1 LSAGI
6 AISVSGLHKSYL
18 PGVPVLADFDFELC
32 RGEVHALMGSN
43 GAGKSTLANILTG
56 LTPRNSG
63 RILLHDEDY
72 QPATKAGAAAAG
84 VIMVLQELNLIP
96 TLSVAEN
103 LFLHCLPNRFGVVSR
118 RRLREQAVA
127 ALENVGLAGIDPDSP
142 ASRLGVGQQQLVEIA
157 GALAQRSS
165 VLILDEP
172 TAALTGP
179 EIDLLFE
186 NIRRLKAQGGAIIYI
201 SHRMDEIARIADRV
215 TVMRDGRRISTHR
228 TTKVESRQLV
238 REMAGSEIA
247 ERSAESADR
256 SDGKAEPGLVVKDL
270 YSGTAVRGVSFVARR
285 GEILGIAGLVGS
297 GRSETLRAV
306 YGADRVD
313 SGSVSL
319 GNSAQPLSLRSAADG
334 VSAGMAL
341 IPEDRKHD
349 GLLLDKS
356 LAANAT
362 LATMAEHTL
371 SLGRLNFASEYAA
384 AEGVFDRLEL
394 KRDSIDQPAGT
405 LSGGNQQKVV
415 LARWILR
422 DSQVMLFDEPT
433 RGIDVA
439 AKEAIYQLL
448 DDFADAGK
456 TLVVVSSDLT
466 ELMSISQRIV
476 VMSAGRIAG
485 EFFPGTEQWT
495 QEAITGAAFS
505 GYLDD
510 GESKGEAA

>member
-1 LSAGI
+1 MSAGI

-63 RILLHDEDY
+63 RILLHYEDY

-201 SHRMDEIARIADRV
+201 SHRMDEIARIA
-215 TVMRDGRRISTHR
+215 
-228 TTKVESRQLV
+228 
-238 REMAGSEIA
+238 A
-247 ERSAESADR
+247 
-256 SDGKAEPGLVVKDL
+256 
-270 YSGTAVRGVSFVARR
+270 
-285 GEILGIAGLVGS
+285 
-297 GRSETLRAV
+297 
-306 YGADRVD
+306 
-313 SGSVSL
+313 
-319 GNSAQPLSLRSAADG
+319 
-334 VSAGMAL
+334 
-341 IPEDRKHD
+341 
-349 GLLLDKS
+349 
-356 LAANAT
+356 
-362 LATMAEHTL
+362 
-371 SLGRLNFASEYAA
+371 
-384 AEGVFDRLEL
+384 
-394 KRDSIDQPAGT
+394 
-405 LSGGNQQKVV
+405 
-415 LARWILR
+415 
-422 DSQVMLFDEPT
+422 
-433 RGIDVA
+433 
-439 AKEAIYQLL
+439 
-448 DDFADAGK
+448 
-456 TLVVVSSDLT
+456 
-466 ELMSISQRIV
+466 
-476 VMSAGRIAG
+476 
-485 EFFPGTEQWT
+485 
-495 QEAITGAAFS
+495 
-505 GYLDD
+505 
-510 GESKGEAA
+510 

>member
-1 LSAGI
+1 VSDQN
-6 AISVSGLHKSYL
+6 AISVTGLHKSYVA
-18 PGVPVLADFDFELC
+18 GVPVLADFDFEL
-32 RGEVHALMGSN
+32 RSGEVHALMGSN

-63 RILLHDEDY
+63 QILLHGQDY
-72 QPATKAGAAAAG
+72 QPATKADAAAAG

-103 LFLHCLPNRFGVVSR
+103 LFLHNLPSRRGVVSR
-118 RRLREQAVA
+118 KRLREKAGA
-127 ALENVGLAGIDPDSP
+127 ALESVGLIGIDPDTP

-186 NIRRLKAQGGAIIYI
+186 NIRRLKAEGGAIVYI
-201 SHRMDEIARIADRV
+201 SHRMDEIARISDRV

-228 TTKVESRQLV
+228 TTEVESRQLV
-238 REMAGSEIA
+238 HEMAGSEIA
-247 ERSAESADR
+247 ERSIDSSVQSDR
-256 SDGKAEPGLVVKDL
+256 EDEPGLVVKNL
-270 YSGTAVRGVSFVARR
+270 RSGTAVRGVSFVAHR

-297 GRSETLRAV
+297 GRSETLRAI
-306 YGADRVD
+306 YGADRLE
-313 SGSVSL
+313 SGSVAL
-319 GNSAQPLSLRSAADG
+319 GESVPPLRLRSAVDG
-334 VSAGMAL
+334 VRAGMAL

-356 LAANAT
+356 LTRNAT
-362 LATMAEHTL
+362 LATMADHTL
-371 SLGRLNFASEYAA
+371 PGGRLNFSSENAA
-384 AEGVFDRLEL
+384 AEKVFDRLEV
-394 KRDSIDQPAGT
+394 KRESISQAAGT

-422 DSQVMLFDEPT
+422 DSKVMLFDEPT
-433 RGIDVA
+433 RGVDVA

-448 DDFADAGK
+448 DEFAAADK
-456 TLVVVSSDLT
+456 TVVVVSSDLS

-476 VMSAGRIAG
+476 VMSAGQIAG
-485 EFFPGTEQWT
+485 EFLPGTEQWT
-495 QEAITGAAFS
+495 QAAITEAAFS
-505 GYLDD
+505 GYLDA
-510 GESKGEAA
+510 GNREGEAA